1 MTATALLSRRFL
13 AEYSRRPINLVL
25 LVVVPLIFVMLAAG
39 ALGDFAEIVGGVA
52 DASLL
57 AAPTAGWAAA
67 FLAGV
72 AGFFHVLG
80 SREADRRLA
89 AAGMGAGRIV
99 TGRLASGLAL
109 ALVAAGAAIGA
120 LALSTG
126 ISDPLRVIAGTVM
139 FAVIYFAIGVTVGA
153 LTRSEVNGSLIVIFI
168 WMFDVFLGPAMA
180 GSDVWIT
187 RLFPSHFVTLVMLD
201 ATSGHAGPLGDLGWA
216 LAWTVGALVIAVA
229 VFGATTANL
238 RIRRSNRRR
247 WAGWRRLHAGAVF
260 GATTTNLRIRRSN
273 RRRWAGWRRLRAGLK
288 YGLHDYRRNIAMWV
302 LLVLVPILFIT
313 LSFYV
318 TPDAPAPVELVE
330 GGVASIQIVSMSDLH
345 GAIMVPITIGFLAG
359 LAGLFV
365 VRGSLE
371 ADARLAV
378 AGFRARE
385 ILASRLGVIA
395 LAALLT
401 TAAALAVTAVDFTAA
416 NWVWFGIGNILVAVT
431 YGMVGVLVGTL
442 FGRLGG
448 LYIMFLVP
456 FIDICI
462 AQTIMF
468 SAAPPSWGR
477 VLPGRGSV
485 QVLVDGAFTPTF
497 DQLGALVLAAVW
509 IAGLVAASAAVFRR
523 IAEPGRA

>member
-1 MTATALLSRRFL
+1 
-13 AEYSRRPINLVL
+13 
-25 LVVVPLIFVMLAAG
+25 
-39 ALGDFAEIVGGVA
+39 
-52 DASLL
+52 
-57 AAPTAGWAAA
+57 
-67 FLAGV
+67 
-72 AGFFHVLG
+72 
-80 SREADRRLA
+80 
-89 AAGMGAGRIV
+89 MGAGRIV

-180 GSDVWIT
+180 GSDVWVT

-216 LAWTVGALVIAVA
+216 LAWTVGALLIAVA
-229 VFGATTANL
+229 VFGATTTNLRIRRSNRRRWAGWRRLHAGAVFGATTTNL

-456 FIDICI
+456 FIDIGI
-462 AQTIMF
+462 AQNIMF
-468 SAAPPSWGR
+468 SAAPPSWGL

-497 DQLGALVLAAVW
+497 DQLGALVLAVVW